1 MSNFN
6 SILTSLNSK
15 IEKLIIMHQSLK
27 EENQRVLK
35 EKEELEILNKTLKTE
50 LETIN
55 TNAQKVDLPI
65 ENKESDQVE
74 KQMLLEKI
82 NELALE
88 VDSCLA
94 LLEK

>member
-15 IEKLIIMHQSLK
+15 IEKLIIMHQGLK

-35 EKEELEILNKTLKTE
+35 EKEELEILNKTLKTK
-50 LETIN
+50 LETLN
-55 TNAQKVDLPI
+55 TNAQNASLPL
-65 ENKESDQVE
+65 ENKVSDTFE
-74 KQMLLEKI
+74 KEMLLEKI

-88 VDSCLA
+88 VDSCLVM
-94 LLEK
+94 LDK